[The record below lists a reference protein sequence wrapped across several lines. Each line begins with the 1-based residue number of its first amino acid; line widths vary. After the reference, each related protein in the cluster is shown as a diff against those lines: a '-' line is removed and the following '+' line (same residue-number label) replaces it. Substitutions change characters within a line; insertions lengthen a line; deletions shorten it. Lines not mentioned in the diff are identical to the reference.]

1 MRIVNTVALGLLLT
15 VGLALAQPYRSFNLP
30 KFTEPPILD
39 GDRFTVDDEW
49 ANALGPLECSPA
61 SIQRDG
67 EQFGWI
73 DQATFNTVVSHMQLS
88 QSENEDGAVAKTE
101 FDKTANAW
109 QAWDDD
115 GLYYIHEIRD
125 NVRDV
130 EGSGE
135 AQYWWERDSVSIYI
149 DLTEANEPSA
159 PYVSMN
165 IVNMVA
171 APRNSS
177 AVTIM
182 WERTEA
188 GARSSTMDP
197 ELVGP
202 IEYGFQAVG
211 DALGGVDDAD
221 CVVEAMIP
229 WSTFMLYN
237 LPAKPQPGTQMG
249 WSWLYVDPDGDPG
262 YGGQLQCWG
271 HADNP
276 ITFTDF
282 VYTSTPAGPGTATA
296 VEANSWGMVKA
307 TFNQ

>member
-1 MRIVNTVALGLLLT
+1 MRRIASVAGLGLLLT
-15 VGLALAQPYRSFNLP
+15 ASLALAQPYRSFDLP

-39 GDRFTVDDEW
+39 GDRFTVSDEW
-49 ANALGPLECSPA
+49 ANTLGPLECSPA
-61 SIQRDG
+61 QIQRDG
-67 EQFGWI
+67 EQFGWL
-73 DQATFNTVVSHMQLS
+73 DQATKNTVVSHDQLS
-88 QSENEDGAVAKTE
+88 TSENEDGAVATTV
-101 FDKTANAW
+101 FDKMSNTW

-115 GLYYIHEIRD
+115 ALYYIHEVRD

-159 PYVSMN
+159 PYVSLN

-177 AVTIM
+177 AVTVM

-197 ELVGP
+197 ELVGD
-202 IEYGFQAVG
+202 IDYGFQAVG
-211 DALGGVDDAD
+211 DAFGGEEDFVI
-221 CVVEAMIP
+221 EAMVP
-229 WSTFMLYN
+229 WETFMLYN
-237 LPAKPQPGTQMG
+237 LPAKPEPGTVMG

-276 ITFTDF
+276 ITFADF
-282 VYTSTPAGPGTATA
+282 VFTDTPAGPGTGTA
-296 VEANSWGMVKA
+296 VEEDSWGMVKA